1 MARMAGL
8 EPATLGFEARY
19 SIQLSYRRTDGK
31 PDFIGRPRIY
41 WTQDVCNLW
50 GANSY
55 STPNRHRSGALTG
68 LSPQLPNRAAVHSR
82 VRTAPWLYPVVGRTQ
97 QVGGEPA

>member
-41 WTQDVCNLW
+41 WTQDVCNLFTL
-50 GANSY
+50 NVF
-55 STPNRHRSGALTG
+55 L
-68 LSPQLPNRAAVHSR
+68 
-82 VRTAPWLYPVVGRTQ
+82 
-97 QVGGEPA
+97 